1 MNHKI
6 GRLIFG
12 FGVGLLVAVFA
23 LKWISD
29 PAPRAERA
37 LQETVAVA
45 ARQILKET
53 LGLDGLEMV
62 DPVEPDRKVG
72 KSYIFRR
79 NDGWEVSGYYRRSD
93 GDRWHPFLMVLDD
106 SVALMSLKVQD
117 PELIDRAQS
126 EALLEAIP

>member
-12 FGVGLLVAVFA
+12 IGVGLLVAVFA

-126 EALLEAIP
+126 EALLEAIL

>member
-62 DPVEPDRKVG
+62 D
-72 KSYIFRR
+72 ST
-79 NDGWEVSGYYRRSD
+79 
-93 GDRWHPFLMVLDD
+93 
-106 SVALMSLKVQD
+106 A
-117 PELIDRAQS
+117 
-126 EALLEAIP
+126 

>member
-37 LQETVAVA
+37 VQETVAVA

-106 SVALMSLKVQD
+106 SVALMSLKVRD

>member
-12 FGVGLLVAVFA
+12 IGVGLLVAVFA

>member
-12 FGVGLLVAVFA
+12 IGVGLLVAVFA
-23 LKWISD
+23 LKWVSD

-45 ARQILKET
+45 ARQILNET

>member
-37 LQETVAVA
+37 VQETVAVA

>member
-37 LQETVAVA
+37 VQETVAVT

>member
-23 LKWISD
+23 LKWVSD

-37 LQETVAVA
+37 LQETVVIA
-45 ARQILKET
+45 ARKILKET
-53 LGLDGLEMV
+53 LGLDGTEMV
-62 DPVEPDRKVG
+62 DPVEPDRNVG
-72 KSYIFRR
+72 KSYIYRR

>member
-72 KSYIFRR
+72 KSYIYRR
-79 NDGWEVSGYYRRSD
+79 NDGWEISGYYRRSD

-117 PELIDRAQS
+117 PELVDRAQS